1 MTAVSLNLSIRG
13 KLWGLVVAAS
23 VACLTIA
30 GAGLYLNHERMHQD
44 RVASLKALV
53 DVGHSIAEKLEADA
67 VAGKLTR
74 EEAQARF
81 KEMLLALKYQNGGY
95 LFAYTYDN
103 HGFAHPNAK
112 VMGKDASG
120 LKDAKGVPILPNMVA
135 IAKQGEGTYLY
146 PWFVNNSG
154 SSETEEKL
162 SYVKGF
168 EPWKIFVSTGVTIN
182 DLQAAFLSQLWT
194 LLAVV
199 AALAL
204 PAIALIALVGQNVS
218 TTITRLGRKMHALAG
233 GDLSVAFPESE
244 RRDEIGAMGKAV
256 QIFKENAEAKARL
269 EAEQTELARRAE
281 EDKRRSMLTLAAN
294 FEGNVQGIVDTV
306 ATAATEMHSSAT
318 SLSAAAE
325 HSVQRITAVSAASE
339 QASSNVQTVAAATEE
354 LSASIAEIG
363 RQVAASTQVA
373 GQAVQEAERTS
384 ETIKGLVAAAHQIGQ
399 VVELINSIAGQT
411 NLLALNATIEAARA
425 GEAGKGFAVVASEVK
440 ALATQTARA
449 TEEIQG
455 KVVEIQAATGGAQT
469 AIEAIGKTIGQMN
482 EIATTIAS
490 AIEEQN
496 AATHNI
502 AGNVIQAAKGTEE
515 VSTNIVGVNQ
525 AATAT
530 GAAASQV
537 LGASEGLAREAERL
551 RHEVSS
557 FIASVRAA

>member
-1 MTAVSLNLSIRG
+1 M
-13 KLWGLVVAAS
+13 AAS
-23 VACLTIA
+23 VACLAIA
-30 GAGLYLNHERMHQD
+30 GAGLYLNQQRMHQD

-74 EEAQARF
+74 EEAQTRF
-81 KEMLLALKYQNGGY
+81 KEMLLALKFQNGGY

-168 EPWKIFVSTGVTIN
+168 EPWQIFVSTGVTIN
-182 DLQAAFLSQLWT
+182 DLQAAFLSQMLT
-194 LLAVV
+194 LLEVA

-204 PAIALIALVGQNVS
+204 PAIVLIALVGQNVS

-244 RRDEIGAMGKAV
+244 RRDEIGAMGKAI
-256 QIFKENAEAKARL
+256 QIFKENAEAKVRL
-269 EAEQTELARRAE
+269 EAEQAELARRAE

-294 FEGNVQGIVDTV
+294 FEGNVRGIVDTV
-306 ATAATEMHSSAT
+306 AMATTEMHSSAT

-373 GQAVQEAERTS
+373 SQAVQEAERTS

-530 GAAASQV
+530 GAAASQM
-537 LGASEGLAREAERL
+537 LGASEGLARETERL
-551 RHEVSS
+551 RHEVTS